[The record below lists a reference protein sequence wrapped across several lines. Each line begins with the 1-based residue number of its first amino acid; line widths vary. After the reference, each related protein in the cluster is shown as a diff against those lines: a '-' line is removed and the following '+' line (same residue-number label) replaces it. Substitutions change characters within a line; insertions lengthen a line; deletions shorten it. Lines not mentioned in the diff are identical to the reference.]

1 MKTPEPLAD
10 DASASGDDRRLEQ
23 LLRKASTAYID
34 DAGFTARIMGALPA
48 PRRRA
53 EKRRAGLLLGA
64 AALGCGLAA
73 VLGGSDLITFVAT
86 ATEALAAWSAL
97 PVPGLG
103 SAFTV
108 GVLAC
113 WIMTVAAGW
122 WAWSRMRSS
131 R

>member
-1 MKTPEPLAD
+1 MNTPESPAP
-10 DASASGDDRRLEQ
+10 DAPASGDDHQLEQ
-23 LLRKASTAYID
+23 MLRKVSSAYID
-34 DAGFTARIMGALPA
+34 DAGFTARILGALPA

-53 EKRRAGLLLGA
+53 ERRRNGLLLGA
-64 AALGCGLAA
+64 AALGCGLAT
-73 VLGGSDLITFVAT
+73 VLGGSDSITFVAT
-86 ATEALAAWSAL
+86 TMEELVAWSAL

-113 WIMTVAAGW
+113 WIMTAAAGW
-122 WAWSRMRSS
+122 WAWSRMRSA

>member
-1 MKTPEPLAD
+1 MNTPESPAPE
-10 DASASGDDRRLEQ
+10 ASPSGDDHRLEQ
-23 LLRKASTAYID
+23 MLRKASSAYID
-34 DAGFTARIMGALPA
+34 DAGFTARIMDALPA
-48 PRRRA
+48 PRRHA
-53 EKRRAGLLLGA
+53 ERRRYGLLLGA
-64 AALGCGLAA
+64 AALGCGLAT

-86 ATEALAAWSAL
+86 TLEEMVAWSAL

-113 WIMTVAAGW
+113 WTMTAAAGW
-122 WAWSRMRSS
+122 WAWSQMRST